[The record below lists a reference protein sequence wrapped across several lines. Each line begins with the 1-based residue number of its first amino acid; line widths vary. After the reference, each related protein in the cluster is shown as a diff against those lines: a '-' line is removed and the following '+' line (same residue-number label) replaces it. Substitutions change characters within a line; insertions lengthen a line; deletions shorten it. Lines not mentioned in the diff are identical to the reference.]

1 MQTLQ
6 LFRDYWAENLKR
18 TFLQW
23 GAGDA
28 VFSLVGYVIFLVI
41 GSRFAPL
48 PSALALAAIAWFVV
62 LLTVITPMR
71 MWVRLRPQPLD
82 VEVSLSGLGANPWL
96 PFDLRDLDEGDRPE
110 WWALQLSTL
119 RVTNR
124 SSTRALNLSI
134 EFVLGDGEEL
144 LLREEPYDMYRRQ
157 GEPFFGGDL
166 LPNPLH
172 LDPESTRKGEIV
184 YPLFGEDVSL
194 VKDAD
199 LAETGLLRLRDYV
212 SGETKGF
219 PIRHLPGFAQEQPTE

>member
-1 MQTLQ
+1 M
-6 LFRDYWAENLKR
+6 
-18 TFLQW
+18 
-23 GAGDA
+23 
-28 VFSLVGYVIFLVI
+28 FSLVGYVIFLVI

-71 MWVRLRPQPLD
+71 MWGRLRPQPFD
-82 VEVSLSGLGANPWL
+82 VEVSLGGLGANPWL
-96 PFDLRDLDEGDRPE
+96 PSDLRDLDEGDRPE
-110 WWALQLSTL
+110 WWALQLFTL

-124 SSTRALNLSI
+124 TSTRALNLSI
-134 EFVLGDGEEL
+134 EFVLGDGEGL
-144 LLREEPYDMYRRQ
+144 VLREEPYDMFRRR

-184 YPLFGEDVSL
+184 YPLMFGEDVSV

-212 SGETKGF
+212 SGETKDF
-219 PIRHLPGFAQEQPTE
+219 PIRDLLGFAQEQPTE